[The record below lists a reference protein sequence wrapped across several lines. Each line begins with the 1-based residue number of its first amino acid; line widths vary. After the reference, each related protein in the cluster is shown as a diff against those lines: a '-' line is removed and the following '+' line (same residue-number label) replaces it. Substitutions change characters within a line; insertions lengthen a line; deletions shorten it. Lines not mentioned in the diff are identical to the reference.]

1 MSEVLD
7 LARWHR
13 RQSIGGGTEGL
24 IFDES
29 RDVCSTIKR
38 GKKERMER
46 MQAGL
51 YVTWGEY
58 EGVTKLMLSIFLTKM
73 T

>member
-13 RQSIGGGTEGL
+13 SQSIGGGTEGL

-29 RDVCSTIKR
+29 RDV
-38 GKKERMER
+38 
-46 MQAGL
+46 
-51 YVTWGEY
+51 
-58 EGVTKLMLSIFLTKM
+58 
-73 T
+73 